1 MFLVHV
7 MSLLRCL
14 IDTSNKST
22 IKLIVSASHLSQIYL
37 LSSLFWGN
45 GITIHP
51 FTQVILEPY
60 LSYYLTSTFCNTI
73 FLIFLKYISS
83 IPSPPPLS
91 WVRLVFIISYLG
103 FLPPVSLWGET
114 SRLIHYPHPH
124 SFLSDLPETDLIISL
139 AWCTAWN
146 GSPVPSLYIP
156 NPNYGTKDVS
166 CPNSCPV
173 SLCLS
178 LSTIA
183 FVSQVLVK

>member
-22 IKLIVSASHLSQIYL
+22 IKLIVSSSHLSQIYL
-37 LSSLFWGN
+37 LFSLFWGN

-73 FLIFLKYISS
+73 FLIFLKYIPS
-83 IPSPPPLS
+83 ILSPPPLP
-91 WVRLVFIISYLG
+91 WVTLVFIISYLG
-103 FLPPVSLWGET
+103 FLPLVLLWGET
-114 SRLIHYPHPH
+114 SRLTHYPHPY
-124 SFLSDLPETDLIISL
+124 SFLSDLSETDLIISL
-139 AWCTAWN
+139 VMWSA
-146 GSPVPSLYIP
+146 SPVPSLYIP

-166 CPNSCPV
+166 CPDSCPV
-173 SLCLS
+173 SPCLS